1 MHPRPEV
8 RPLRRMLV
16 LFVVLLA
23 MLAIPAQST
32 ADDFPTGPGLDWQ
45 FPDSHGMYIVGA
57 GEQTSLD
64 RTLPSETGQP
74 DGDLE
79 FGYFPTAQNLLSI
92 TSIAA
97 TEATLIQGNLTVQ
110 LYAGLY
116 AQGTQCK
123 GQNFGFGAGET
134 TFYATVMVGSSLV
147 LDNEPS
153 EPQFLEYD
161 WNNAQLFTITAPVDT
176 MLNIDDT
183 ITLDLSVQHNCNAA
197 NGHLFWDTYDLP
209 SGIQIDAEMLTPSL
223 NISVSSNGLP
233 RIEFTPHSPFGSDDY
248 KELKIDVIGPLDS
261 WEQGVHY
268 PIPPEEEQFQD
279 RFTMDAEKPPH
290 GSRQTDTGK
299 MAWTWIT
306 KDPLDQGMYVID
318 VCATMADGI
327 YTIDCH
333 LVGVLR
339 FEVEESPSAWLESGW
354 FAVMPVLSALG
365 LFGFFFQTRIP
376 PWPALLVIALL
387 AATTMASLT
396 ALPAIG
402 PGEQQNESSAPNFI
416 LLKHGNGS
424 ANLGDLLDGKD
435 ALILGVFT
443 AGSPSADLQMQDFI
457 DVREKLGDS
466 VSFAQMI
473 TGESVE
479 IYDGDSHAAKL
490 NGSWPLMID
499 EADGA
504 VAKQLPNGMED
515 SVIVIDS
522 AGFIVAWHSS
532 TMNPI
537 DIEKSVDVAN
547 SGGGRTPLEFLQLS
561 SVLVFLPL
569 LLLGL
574 PKERIEAPE
583 TVMIPA
589 AGWLGTTGSAAIGF
603 TIWALPVAILGS
615 IGASIWI
622 WVQAALIGW
631 LCWQTIAMLI
641 WQRIPEVDW
650 ISKRTYNLLS
660 KDYRAWRTEE
670 MWSWDTRM
678 GHWLAWLTWLAMPT
692 LVSQGFGSRISAG
705 GMGFLTGP
713 LMLIAFIF
721 MAGIVSLLFRL
732 VASWGGPLS
741 RLGGTLARPVVVRSW
756 GAINVGI
763 VIWLILWFSTS
774 NLLG

>member
-1 MHPRPEV
+1 MHPTAEV
-8 RPLRRMLV
+8 RPVRRMLV

-23 MLAIPAQST
+23 MMAIPAQSA
-32 ADDFPTGPGLDWQ
+32 ADDFPTGPGLDWK
-45 FPDSHGMYIVGA
+45 FPDSHGLYIVGS
-57 GEQTSLD
+57 GEQTSLE

-79 FGYFPTAQNLLSI
+79 FGGSPTMQSLLSL
-92 TSIAA
+92 SSPPA
-97 TEATLIQGNLTVQ
+97 TEAALVQGNLTVQ
-110 LYAGLY
+110 LFAGLY
-116 AQGTQCK
+116 AEGSQCK
-123 GQNFGFGAGET
+123 GQNFGFGSGQT

-161 WNNAQLFTITAPVDT
+161 WNNAQLFTITAPIDA

-183 ITLDLSVQHNCNAA
+183 ITLDISVIHNCMLQ
-197 NGHLFWDTYDLP
+197 NGHLYWDTYDLQ
-209 SGIQIDAEMLTPSL
+209 SGIQIDAGMLTPSL

-279 RFTMDAEKPPH
+279 RFTMDSEKPPH

-339 FEVEESPSAWLESGW
+339 FEVEEPTSAWLESGW
-354 FAVMPVLSALG
+354 FAVMPIVSALG
-365 LFGFFFQTRIP
+365 LFGFMFQTRIP
-376 PWPALLVIALL
+376 PWPALVVIALL
-387 AATTMASLT
+387 VATTMASIS
-396 ALPAIG
+396 AIPAIG
-402 PGEQQNESSAPNFI
+402 PGEQQNETASPDFI

-435 ALILGVFT
+435 ALVLGVFT
-443 AGSPSADLQMQDFI
+443 AGSPSADLQMHDFN
-457 DVREKLGDS
+457 DVREKLGDT

-473 TGESVE
+473 TGEGVE

-499 EADGA
+499 ESDGG
-504 VAKQLPNGMED
+504 VAKQLPTGMED
-515 SVIVIDS
+515 GVIVIDS
-522 AGFIVAWHSS
+522 AGFIVSWHTS

-537 DIEKSVDVAN
+537 DIEKSVEIAN

-561 SVLVFLPL
+561 SILVFLPL

-574 PKERIEAPE
+574 PRERIEAPE

-589 AGWLGTTGSAAIGF
+589 AGWLGTIGSAAIGF
-603 TIWALPVAILGS
+603 TIWALPVAFLGV
-615 IGASIWI
+615 IGAPIWI

-631 LCWQTIAMLI
+631 LCWQAVAMLI
-641 WQRIPEVDW
+641 WQKIPEVDW
-650 ISKRTYNLLS
+650 ISKRAYNMLPD
-660 KDYRAWRTEE
+660 DYRAWRSEE
-670 MWSWDTRM
+670 MWNWDSRM
-678 GHWLAWLTWLAMPT
+678 GHWLAWLSWIAMPT
-692 LVSQGFGSRISAG
+692 LVSQGFGSRIAGG
-705 GMGFLTGP
+705 GMGLLTGP
-713 LMLIAFIF
+713 VMLIAFIV
-721 MAGIVSLLFRL
+721 MAGLVTLLFRL
-732 VASWGGPLS
+732 IASWGGPLS
-741 RLGGTLARPVVVRSW
+741 RLAGSLTRPVAVRSW
-756 GAINVGI
+756 GAINAGI

-774 NLLG
+774 NVL